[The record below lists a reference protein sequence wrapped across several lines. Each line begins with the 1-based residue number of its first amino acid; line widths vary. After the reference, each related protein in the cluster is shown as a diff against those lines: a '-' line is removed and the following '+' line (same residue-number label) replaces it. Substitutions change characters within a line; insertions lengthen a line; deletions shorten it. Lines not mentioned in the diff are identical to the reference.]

1 MPGLVPFSTLKTGT
15 RYAGGAYVNGTY
27 AAGATSTF
35 TARISVQGEKRS
47 GSIDMFKPREGG
59 RWLDGFVILYSDTE
73 LQPGTD
79 TAIGDR
85 LTHEGVLYEVTGCNL
100 WDHIPRIS
108 HYECFAQRVANNT

>member
-1 MPGLVPFSTLKTGT
+1 MPSLVPFSTIKTIT
-15 RYAGGAYVNGTY
+15 RYASGAYV
-27 AAGATSTF
+27 
-35 TARISVQGEKRS
+35 
-47 GSIDMFKPREGG
+47 KPREGG
-59 RWLDGFVILYSDTE
+59 RWLDGMVVLYSDTE

-108 HYECFAQRVANNT
+108 HYECYAQRVANNT